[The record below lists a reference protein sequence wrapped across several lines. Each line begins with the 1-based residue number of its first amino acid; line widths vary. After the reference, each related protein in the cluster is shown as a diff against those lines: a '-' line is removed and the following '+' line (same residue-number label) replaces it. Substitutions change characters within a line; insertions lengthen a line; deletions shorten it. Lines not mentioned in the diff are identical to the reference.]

1 MGMTLRFRPAFS
13 KFLAVRSFS
22 FFRAMEFFKYCDI
35 LIPVYL
41 VTHVA
46 IEGNVRWTML
56 IPASVTI
63 FGLLPHEVRITNP
76 IISIPKFNF
85 LISVFILVL
94 L

>member
-1 MGMTLRFRPAFS
+1 M
-13 KFLAVRSFS
+13 
-22 FFRAMEFFKYCDI
+22 
-35 LIPVYL
+35 PVYL
-41 VTHVA
+41 VTVVA

-85 LISVFILVL
+85 LISVFILVFL
-94 L
+94 LIIIPSYTLKYALQIYILKMVLCNT